1 MTRSIFLVSFPQEE
15 GQALHWWHVEDRA
28 LIAQGCDQDPFAV
41 AGIIS
46 QDDADNPLQV
56 VALVPSTQTLVRW
69 HDRPEGATEKQA
81 LAAVILEA
89 KTQSLNPGD
98 LHISAAQDG
107 GSFTTAALAIAELET
122 GLGYLQVRGIDPD
135 GIIPVGFLLAAIE
148 DRAVVA
154 DFGFDR
160 IVRGPKLIAADE
172 PLVRKHLLSVETVE
186 QLSQAELEDVI
197 ANVEWPLGPNLR
209 TGQFA
214 KTAKRQLSSEHK
226 KILTWLIA
234 ALLLI
239 SIAIPLLQ
247 LYKYHSAAGA
257 ADEAAMAV
265 ATKIIGPAENLEVA
279 EQQLDE
285 KLRAENLGNNRFTVP
300 AAALFSVLQQ
310 VPDVSV
316 SRMSY
321 GGNGLLSVELTAV
334 RNEDINPVLIAI
346 QDQGYEITATPRQDA
361 SGLAKADVTVRLP

>member
-1 MTRSIFLVSFPQEE
+1 MTRGIFLVSFPQEE

-28 LIAQGCDQDPFAV
+28 LIAHGCDQDPLAA
-41 AGIIS
+41 AGIIA
-46 QDDADNPLQV
+46 QDDKDNPLQLT
-56 VALVPSTQTLVRW
+56 ALVPSMQTLVRW
-69 HDRPEGATEKQA
+69 HDRPEGVTEKQA

-89 KTQSLNPGD
+89 KTQSLNPDD
-98 LHISAAQDG
+98 LLIGAAQDG
-107 GSFTTAALAIAELET
+107 GSFVTTALSIAELET
-122 GLGYLQVRGIDPD
+122 GLASLQLRGIDPD
-135 GIIPVGFLLAAIE
+135 DIIPAGFLLGALE
-148 DRAVVA
+148 DRTVIA
-154 DFGFDR
+154 DLGFDR
-160 IVRGPKLIAADE
+160 ILRGPKLIAADE

-186 QLSQAELEDVI
+186 QLSHVELEEVIASAEL
-197 ANVEWPLGPNLR
+197 PLGPNFR
-209 TGQFA
+209 TGKFA
-214 KTAKRQLSSEHK
+214 KTTKRRLSSEQK

-234 ALLLI
+234 ALLLT

-265 ATKIIGPAENLEVA
+265 ATKTIGPAENLEVA
-279 EQQLDE
+279 EQKLDE

-300 AAALFSVLQQ
+300 AAALFSVMQQ

-316 SRMSY
+316 SRLSY

-346 QDQGYEITATPRQDA
+346 QDQGYDITATARQDA
-361 SGLAKADVTVRLP
+361 SGMAKADVTVRLP